1 MTQGYAADAK
11 DHSEKTHRLPPPPD
25 AKGDDKYERVYAG
38 ILDVIGVR
46 PGETFTRDDKQR
58 PCVFTRKEDVEMVE
72 SILDQ
77 LSHREWRETFDVF
90 TLELLFYELKREVGK
105 TIGENPFPQTVTND
119 LIAQDRYD
127 ATPNISCDFHKKED
141 VERHCALSYVKRWV
155 YLLAD
160 HICEKI
166 GVELKHQL
174 PANAALPPPPKP
186 PKRPAEDD
194 TRDDD
199 FKNSGSAADVGAS
212 GSHDADDGGQNREK
226 RSRND
231 DSEFSGLVSSKIH
244 DKDESDSSEPD
255 DYWNSSRSFSTK

>member
-1 MTQGYAADAK
+1 MTLGFAADAK
-11 DHSEKTHRLPPPPD
+11 EYSEKTHRLPPPPD

-58 PCVFTRKEDVEMVE
+58 PCLFTRKEDVEMIE

-77 LSHREWRETFDVF
+77 LSQREWRETFDVF

-127 ATPNISCDFHKKED
+127 TTPNISCDFHKTED

-174 PANAALPPPPKP
+174 PANAALPPPPSPPKP

-212 GSHDADDGGQNREK
+212 GSHDADYGDQNREK
-226 RSRND
+226 RRRND
-231 DSEFSGLVSSKIH
+231 DSEFSGLASSNIH
-244 DKDESDSSEPD
+244 DKDEPDSSEPD
-255 DYWNSSRSFSTK
+255 DY